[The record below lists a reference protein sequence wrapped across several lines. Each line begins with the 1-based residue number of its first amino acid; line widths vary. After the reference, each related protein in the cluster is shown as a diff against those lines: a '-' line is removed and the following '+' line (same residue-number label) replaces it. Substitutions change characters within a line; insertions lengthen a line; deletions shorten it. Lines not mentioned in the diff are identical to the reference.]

1 MPFLAF
7 CAVFG
12 MPFAIIRVTA
22 GKRGPRGD
30 SPPHIAPIQGG
41 ALSEDAKNT
50 LFEKSVKRTA
60 SNG

>member
-1 MPFLAF
+1 
-7 CAVFG
+7 

-41 ALSEDAKNT
+41 ALSEDAKNRS
-50 LFEKSVKRTA
+50 LKSLERAERK
-60 SNG
+60 G